1 MARVIVLRKMVKRIM
16 KPKSELSAQRIMYCL
31 NVLLI
36 LKIKQDIGSYL
47 RSSISRISIFH
58 HGTLGFLARRFGEDC
73 ESEGGEE
80 ASLREN
86 AGFSKPNDS
95 ECVGCDDGSTDIPL

>member
-1 MARVIVLRKMVKRIM
+1 
-16 KPKSELSAQRIMYCL
+16 MYCL

-58 HGTLGFLARRFGEDC
+58 HGTLGFLERRFGEDC
-73 ESEGGEE
+73 ASEE
-80 ASLREN
+80 AEETLMGET
-86 AGFSKPNDS
+86 AGCSKPNDS
-95 ECVGCDDGSTDIPL
+95 ECVGSDDGVADIQLGESR